1 MDSFEVFFEKTK
13 KGFYNYILS
22 LSRDEDVAKDIVQES
37 YYKLLKSYKL
47 DYSVN
52 LLYKIGKNL
61 YFDEYNRKKNHTDLE
76 LVDGSYNVNKDNSI
90 ELAKIFSM
98 LDDDEKKIFSMV
110 VLDDMS
116 YDEISKLT
124 GISVSNIKVKIH
136 RARKKI
142 NEIFKGA

>member
-1 MDSFEVFFEKTK
+1 M
-13 KGFYNYILS
+13 
-22 LSRDEDVAKDIVQES
+22 QES

-98 LDDDEKKIFSMV
+98 LDDDEKK
-110 VLDDMS
+110 
-116 YDEISKLT
+116 
-124 GISVSNIKVKIH
+124 
-136 RARKKI
+136 
-142 NEIFKGA
+142 